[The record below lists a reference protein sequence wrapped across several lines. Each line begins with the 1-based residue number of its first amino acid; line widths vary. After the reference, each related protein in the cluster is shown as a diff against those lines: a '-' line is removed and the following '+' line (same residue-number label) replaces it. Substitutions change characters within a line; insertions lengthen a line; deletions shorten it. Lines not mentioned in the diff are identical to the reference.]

1 VKAPLAETIGVELTM
16 EHLVSLAVGIG
27 LAAACGF
34 RVFVP
39 LLVMSAAAYTGH
51 LDLSS
56 GFEWI
61 GTLPALVA
69 FASATVLE
77 IAAYYVPWV
86 DNLLDTVSGPA
97 AVIAGTV
104 VTASAL
110 TDVDPFLKWSLAI
123 IGGGGVAGIVSGATT
138 VLRGASTVTTG
149 GIANPLVSTFEGF
162 LALTV
167 AALAIALPL
176 VALGVVFFAVYFLGK
191 KLFGRTPRRQE
202 V

>member
-1 VKAPLAETIGVELTM
+1 MELAM
-16 EHLVSLAVGIG
+16 DHLLSLAVGIG

-56 GFEWI
+56 GFQWI

-69 FASATVLE
+69 FGCATIVE
-77 IAAYYVPWV
+77 IAAYYIPWV
-86 DNLLDTVSGPA
+86 DNMLDTIAGPA
-97 AVIAGTV
+97 AVVAGTV

-123 IGGGGVAGIVSGATT
+123 IGGGGAAGIVSGATAL
-138 VLRGASTVTTG
+138 LRGASTVTTG
-149 GIANPLVSTFEGF
+149 GLANPIFSTIEAVVSF
-162 LALTV
+162 AV
-167 AALAIALPL
+167 AALALIVPL
-176 VALGVVFFAVYFLGK
+176 VALGVVFLALYFIVK
-191 KLFGRTPRRQE
+191 KLFGRPPRRQA

>member
-1 VKAPLAETIGVELTM
+1 METGVMELAL
-16 EHLVSLAVGIG
+16 EHLVSLAIGIG

-39 LLVMSAAAYTGH
+39 LLVMSGAAYTGH
-51 LDLSS
+51 LELSS
-56 GFEWI
+56 GFRWI

-86 DNLLDTVSGPA
+86 DNLLDTISGPA
-97 AVIAGTV
+97 AVVAGTV

-138 VLRGASTVTTG
+138 LMRGASTATTG
-149 GIANPLVSTFEGF
+149 GLANPFFSTVEVAVAFAF
-162 LALTV
+162 
-167 AALAIALPL
+167 AALAVLVPL
-176 VALGVVFFAVYFLGK
+176 VALGVVFVAVYYLAK
-191 KLFGRTPRRQE
+191 KLFGRTPTPRRQE

>member
-1 VKAPLAETIGVELTM
+1 M
-16 EHLVSLAVGIG
+16 DHLLSLAIGIG

-39 LLVMSAAAYTGH
+39 LLVMSAAAYSGH
-51 LDLSS
+51 LELSS
-56 GFEWI
+56 GFQWV

-69 FASATVLE
+69 FGSATVLE
-77 IAAYYVPWV
+77 IGAYYIPWV
-86 DNLLDTVSGPA
+86 DNLLDTISGPA

-138 VLRGASTVTTG
+138 VLRGASTVATG
-149 GIANPLVSTFEGF
+149 GLANPLFSTVEAF

-167 AALAIALPL
+167 AALAVAIPIA
-176 VALGVVFFAVYFLGK
+176 ALALVFFAVYFLAK

-202 V
+202 VRG

>member
-1 VKAPLAETIGVELTM
+1 M
-16 EHLVSLAVGIG
+16 DHLLSLAVGIG

-51 LDLSS
+51 LELSS
-56 GFEWI
+56 GFHWV

-69 FASATVLE
+69 FASATALE
-77 IAAYYVPWV
+77 IAAYYIPWV

-97 AVIAGTV
+97 AVVAGTM

-123 IGGGGVAGIVSGATT
+123 IGGGGVAGIVSGATAMM
-138 VLRGASTVTTG
+138 RGASTVTTG
-149 GIANPLVSTFEGF
+149 GVANPIFSTVEATVSF
-162 LALTV
+162 AV
-167 AALAIALPL
+167 AALAIVLPL
-176 VALGVVFFAVYFLGK
+176 VAIAVVFFALYFLWK
-191 KLFGRTPRRQE
+191 KLFGRPPRRQE

>member
-1 VKAPLAETIGVELTM
+1 VNGAL
-16 EHLVSLAVGIG
+16 EHLLSLALGIG

-51 LDLSS
+51 LELST

-61 GTLPALVA
+61 GSLPALIT
-69 FASATVLE
+69 FASATAIE
-77 IAAYYVPWV
+77 IGAYYIPWV
-86 DNLLDTVSGPA
+86 DHLLDSISAPA
-97 AVIAGTV
+97 AVVAGAV

-123 IGGGGVAGIVSGATT
+123 IGGGGVAGIFSGATT
-138 VLRGASTVTTG
+138 LIRGASTLTTG
-149 GIANPLVSTFEGF
+149 GLANPVFSTLEAVMALF
-162 LALTV
+162 LAV
-167 AALAIALPL
+167 LAILLPL
-176 VALGVVFFAVYFLGK
+176 AAVALVFVLAYLLLK
-191 KLFGRTPRRQE
+191 KLLRRAARSPA

>member
-1 VKAPLAETIGVELTM
+1 MELAMDHV
-16 EHLVSLAVGIG
+16 VSLAVGIG

-51 LDLSS
+51 LELST
-56 GFEWI
+56 GFQWI

-86 DNLLDTVSGPA
+86 DNMLDTISGPVA
-97 AVIAGTV
+97 MVAGTV

-110 TDVDPFLKWSLAI
+110 TDVDPFLKWSFAI
-123 IGGGGVAGIVSGATT
+123 IGGGGVAGIVSGATA
-138 VLRGASTVTTG
+138 VMRGASTLATG
-149 GIANPLVSTFEGF
+149 GLANPIFSTIEAVVS
-162 LALTV
+162 LAV
-167 AALAIALPL
+167 AALAIVLPL
-176 VALGVVFFAVYFLGK
+176 VALGVVFFAVFFLAK
-191 KLFGRTPRRQE
+191 KLFGRPPRRQE